1 MFKEL
6 RPFTQL
12 QGTQISCAVCKMA
25 SGRAGEGL
33 DKDEAEQGA
42 TRGSTASG
50 ANSEVLIQQ

>member
-33 DKDEAEQGA
+33 DKDKGA

>member
-1 MFKEL
+1 M
-6 RPFTQL
+6 